1 MRCGKCGY
9 ISFDSQEKC
18 GRCGRDLGEM
28 AGQLG
33 GTATSLE
40 APQWLAGGLAAE
52 QALAG
57 ADEPEADPVETLV
70 LDPNHDVP
78 VDEAAELAFVLED
91 VTAPA
96 LADVDFGEE
105 ISLRDE
111 ASLHSAGPESVDP
124 AETERAGAAVA
135 AAAFSPAAE
144 PGQGEAIPEVEGY
157 GSFDLLDLEDI
168 EESAAGAGPD
178 PSGEKTAPAAPAAG
192 YRKMEDVS
200 DLLEDHGPEAADD
213 QAGPDELVLSLD
225 DDQALLGAEA
235 KAAELPDIPD
245 LGLSLESAEEAD
257 EEKDK

>member
-18 GRCGRDLGEM
+18 GRCGRDLGEL
-28 AGQLG
+28 AGQLD

-52 QALAG
+52 QVLAG
-57 ADEPEADPVETLV
+57 AADPEADPADNLLLE
-70 LDPNHDVP
+70 PNYKVP
-78 VDEAAELAFVLED
+78 VDEAAEPAFVLED

-96 LADVDFGEE
+96 LAEVDFGEE

-111 ASLHSAGPESVDP
+111 ASLHSAGPEPAEP
-124 AETERAGAAVA
+124 AETELTGAAVA

-157 GSFDLLDLEDI
+157 GSFDLLDLEDE
-168 EESAAGAGPD
+168 EESAAGAGPA
-178 PSGEKTAPAAPAAG
+178 PSAG
-192 YRKMEDVS
+192 YRKMEDIS

-213 QAGPDELVLSLD
+213 QAGPDDLILSLD
-225 DDQALLGAEA
+225 DDQAFLGAEA

-245 LGLSLESAEEAD
+245 LGLFLESAEEAD